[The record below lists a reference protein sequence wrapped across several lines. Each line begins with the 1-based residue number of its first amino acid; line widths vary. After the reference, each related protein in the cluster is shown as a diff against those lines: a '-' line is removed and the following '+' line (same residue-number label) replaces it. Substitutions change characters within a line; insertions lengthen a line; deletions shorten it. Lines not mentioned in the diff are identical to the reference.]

1 MLSIITA
8 MIAAQMKMAAMQAQ
22 IEALEARP
30 PEVVTEYVE
39 VPVYITEY
47 VPYYI
52 ETPVTETVELPAES
66 VECGTCGAH
75 VTDWWTIRNDADT
88 DWVNVC
94 ELCYLRIAAD
104 DYYWPWDED
113 WSERP

>member
-1 MLSIITA
+1 MLSLYIA
-8 MIAAQMKMAAMQAQ
+8 LIAAKVQ
-22 IEALEARP
+22 IAALEMTP
-30 PEVVTEYVE
+30 PEVEYVE

-52 ETPVTETVELPAES
+52 ETPVAETVELPAES

-75 VTDWWTIRNDADT
+75 VTNWWTIRNDADT